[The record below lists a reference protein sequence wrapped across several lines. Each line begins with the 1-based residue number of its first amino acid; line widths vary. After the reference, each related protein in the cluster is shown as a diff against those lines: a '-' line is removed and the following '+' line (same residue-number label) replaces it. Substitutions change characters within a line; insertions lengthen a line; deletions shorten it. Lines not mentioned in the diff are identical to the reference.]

1 GGELFTYL
9 NKRQHFSEQDA
20 KIYITDLT
28 LALDEVHKDKRTYS
42 FCGTIEYTA
51 PEIVKSGDAEHDLSL
66 GVLTIE
72 LLTGASPFTI
82 DGDRKHSIRNIKTSS
97 FFQNYEL
104 IDRKGFLGKGS
115 YSICRRCQNRRTREE
130 FAVKIVSLRQEID
143 TKNEIDLLNLC
154 QDHANIVRLHE
165 VYFNELNTY
174 IIMELLMRGEFF
186 YRIRTQTSLSE
197 KEASQLMRKLVSVV
211 NFMHSTDLCHRDLKP
226 ENLLFSS
233 SLLDAEI
240 KIIDFGFGFA
250 KKSTKHQPMTTPCGT
265 LLYTALEVHRAA
277 TSLNHYQSS
286 SLSISSV
293 SSSSSS
299 LSSTSTTVA
308 LVPSTLTNT
317 SPITYDYD
325 ESCDLWSLGVI
336 LYTVLSG
343 EVSFN
348 SITTHR
354 TAEDIVEDITPAKH
368 FVKGLLTVDPSKRL
382 TIKDLSRNTWLRGSS
397 IQTSHDL
404 LMTPSIHCQ
413 ASQSLIICVVSTNNV
428 PSSILS
434 HTRRLCRNGVCRD
447 RHAPCPPTNGISSLS
462 SFDFSDE
469 RLSQLI
475 NQYPLTT
482 TIPPKRYGMTLRSRA
497 TVAINGVQ
505 HELASPVLPPP
516 LLFVPSLSFSSSSS
530 SIIIDIH
537 SSTNTNS
544 EKCSLR
550 SRIHHPLASV
560 NKKMKRSGT
569 ITIDD

>member
-1 GGELFTYL
+1 MIPVVRLYILSKSFQLYVVVLSGGELFTYL

-186 YRIRTQTSLSE
+186 YRIRIQTSLSE
-197 KEASQLMRKLVSVV
+197 KEAILINVIEILNQKIY
-211 NFMHSTDLCHRDLKP
+211 F
-226 ENLLFSS
+226 FSS

-240 KIIDFGFGFA
+240 KIIDFDFGFA
-250 KKSTKHQPMTTPCGT
+250 KKRTKHQPMATSCGT
-265 LLYTALEVHRAA
+265 LLYTALELHRTA
-277 TSLNHYQSS
+277 TSFNHYQSS

-354 TAEDIVEDITPAKH
+354 TAEDIVEDITRSKLSYDIPAWKNVSLAAKH

-413 ASQSLIICVVSTNNV
+413 ASQSLIICAVSTNNV

-434 HTRRLCRNGVCRD
+434 HTRRLCGNGVCRG
-447 RHAPCPPTNGISSLS
+447 RHAPCPPTNGSSSLS

-482 TIPPKRYGMTLRSRA
+482 TTPP
-497 TVAINGVQ
+497 
-505 HELASPVLPPP
+505 
-516 LLFVPSLSFSSSSS
+516 
-530 SIIIDIH
+530 
-537 SSTNTNS
+537 
-544 EKCSLR
+544 
-550 SRIHHPLASV
+550 
-560 NKKMKRSGT
+560 
-569 ITIDD
+569 

>member
-1 GGELFTYL
+1 
-9 NKRQHFSEQDA
+9 
-20 KIYITDLT
+20 
-28 LALDEVHKDKRTYS
+28 
-42 FCGTIEYTA
+42 
-51 PEIVKSGDAEHDLSL
+51 
-66 GVLTIE
+66 
-72 LLTGASPFTI
+72 
-82 DGDRKHSIRNIKTSS
+82 
-97 FFQNYEL
+97 
-104 IDRKGFLGKGS
+104 
-115 YSICRRCQNRRTREE
+115 
-130 FAVKIVSLRQEID
+130 
-143 TKNEIDLLNLC
+143 
-154 QDHANIVRLHE
+154 
-165 VYFNELNTY
+165 
-174 IIMELLMRGEFF
+174 MELLMRGEFF

-354 TAEDIVEDITPAKH
+354 TAEDIVEDITR
-368 FVKGLLTVDPSKRL
+368 LLTVDPSKRL

-404 LMTPSIHCQ
+404 LMTPS
-413 ASQSLIICVVSTNNV
+413 VVSTNNV